1 MWIDRRTGNLVAKLS
16 LDETLQAEKDWEF
29 YKAGGETKPRYRP
42 VKHGGNYIGQAKPK
56 RKGERSY
63 REFCR

>member
-1 MWIDRRTGNLVAKLS
+1 MDTRTGEIKFLS
-16 LDETLQAEKDWEF
+16 PQEAVQAEKEWEAW
-29 YKAGGETKPRYRP
+29 KAGLLEKKPRY
-42 VKHGGNYIGQAKPK
+42 VSIKKDYIGRAKPK

>member
-1 MWIDRRTGNLVAKLS
+1 MDSKTGEIKL
-16 LDETLQAEKDWEF
+16 LTEQEAIMAEKEWEAW
-29 YKAGGETKPRYRP
+29 KAGLLKTKPRYVP
-42 VKHGGNYIGQAKPK
+42 IHKDYIGRPKPK

>member
-1 MWIDRRTGNLVAKLS
+1 MDSRTGEIKL
-16 LDETLQAEKDWEF
+16 LTEQEAIMAEKEWEAW
-29 YKAGGETKPRYRP
+29 KAGLLKTKPRYVP
-42 VKHGGNYIGQAKPK
+42 IVKDYIGRPKPK

>member
-1 MWIDRRTGNLVAKLS
+1 MDSRTGEIRLLTDLEAIQIQK
-16 LDETLQAEKDWEF
+16 EWEAW
-29 YKAGGETKPRYRP
+29 KAGLLKTKPRYVP
-42 VKHGGNYIGQAKPK
+42 IKKDFIGHAKPK

>member
-1 MWIDRRTGNLVAKLS
+1 MDTRTGEIKMLTEQEAII
-16 LDETLQAEKDWEF
+16 AEKEWEAW
-29 YKAGGETKPRYRP
+29 KAGLLKTKPRYAPIKKDFIGRP
-42 VKHGGNYIGQAKPK
+42 KPK

>member
-1 MWIDRRTGNLVAKLS
+1 MDTRTGEIKL
-16 LDETLQAEKDWEF
+16 LTELEAIQAEKELLAWQ
-29 YKAGGETKPRYRP
+29 AGLLKQKPRYMP
-42 VKHGGNYIGQAKPK
+42 IKKDFIGCAKPK

>member
-1 MWIDRRTGNLVAKLS
+1 MDTRTGKIINLTEQEAAI
-16 LDETLQAEKDWEF
+16 AEKELLAWQ
-29 YKAGGETKPRYRP
+29 AGLLKQKPRYMP
-42 VKHGGNYIGQAKPK
+42 IKKDYIGCAKPK